1 MFRHF
6 VLYIGVHAVVLWVIA
21 GELMPAVIAHDPL
34 AVSLCVLIGLSS
46 LMFLIVQLRN
56 VQCLFYYS
64 PAMLKTIYQQVRY
77 KWFQVPPKKQL
88 HRPPIEDC
96 GIANRNFAN
105 PVHHRLNF
113 ATVSSVTSFNLSEQS
128 IATIAIS
135 ASLLSITTVLLWGV
149 ALGRRIEHCSFCT

>member
-56 VQCLFYYS
+56 VQ
-64 PAMLKTIYQQVRY
+64 
-77 KWFQVPPKKQL
+77 
-88 HRPPIEDC
+88 
-96 GIANRNFAN
+96 
-105 PVHHRLNF
+105 
-113 ATVSSVTSFNLSEQS
+113 
-128 IATIAIS
+128 
-135 ASLLSITTVLLWGV
+135 
-149 ALGRRIEHCSFCT
+149 